1 MLELVALGRTPELRW
16 WFDNLKVLESTPK
29 GETCAGEADS
39 RARLIAL
46 LEGEVENKPGDMYR
60 AVEDLRRWATN
71 CSATLSAARLN
82 QTRSWVDRG
91 RSWLASVKR
100 KALFLKLKE
109 LYVLVTGLRLSS
121 SYRRL
126 WKNFPSSVLP
136 SEKI

>member
-1 MLELVALGRTPELRW
+1 MP
-16 WFDNLKVLESTPK
+16 
-29 GETCAGEADS
+29 
-39 RARLIAL
+39 L

-100 KALFLKLKE
+100 KALFEAERALRIGNRTEAIALLEAAMEEFPELGTSEREDLKAK
-109 LYVLVTGLRLSS
+109 VRQLSI
-121 SYRRL
+121 
-126 WKNFPSSVLP
+126 P
-136 SEKI
+136 